1 MTRGN
6 ARSSGRGSRY
16 PPRSK
21 RFDGR
26 RAERLSI
33 KVPGTW
39 VLMFRI
45 TIQFSLS
52 SGGVPSAN
60 RAIASSSRF
69 SFSE

>member
-1 MTRGN
+1 MR
-6 ARSSGRGSRY
+6 RSFV
-16 PPRSK
+16 SK
-21 RFDGR
+21 
-26 RAERLSI
+26 

-45 TIQFSLS
+45 TTQFSLS

-69 SFSE
+69 SFSEVICETKRAPNGIEPRDGYAPRQLT